1 MDGQRIRIIKKND
14 EYSMEYQAGDIFL
27 VDSTWYGGVNVTS
40 KSGIPLSLDKEE
52 YEFVN
57 RDEAVHAIDAYSY
70 GLGAMDCFCEM
81 VAVGLKTL
89 AMSHPCDTREERD
102 SYLQD
107 AEKLCRKYGVKLY
120 PEDEAFI
127 TDLFPEELNKGKYN
141 YLFYRTGDVLERYMG
156 LKEQQKRLIADHS
169 YTGQERY
176 RIAVELGK
184 LLSYPEDGIERL
196 IERAGREK
204 Q

>member
-1 MDGQRIRIIKKND
+1 MEGQWIRIVKKND
-14 EYSMEYQAGDIFL
+14 EFSMEYQAGDVFS

-57 RDEAVHAIDAYSY
+57 REQNPHVIDAYSY
-70 GLGAMDCFCEM
+70 GLGVMDCFCEM
-81 VAVGLKTL
+81 VSAGLKTL

-102 SYLQD
+102 SYLED
-107 AEKLCRKYGVKLY
+107 VKRLCGTYGVKFY

-141 YLFYRTGDVLERYMG
+141 YLFYRTDDVLERYLG
-156 LKEQQKRLIADHS
+156 LKEQKKNLVGNGA
-169 YTGQERY
+169 
-176 RIAVELGK
+176 
-184 LLSYPEDGIERL
+184 
-196 IERAGREK
+196 
-204 Q
+204 